1 MCGRYFLSS
10 SVDAM
15 AELFGFQDR
24 PNFPPNYNIA
34 PTQPVPVVRGGAA
47 GRPNTLHVMQW
58 SFIANWLK
66 TPPEKPLINARSE
79 TIVEKP
85 SFRTAIIRRR
95 CLLPADGYY
104 EWRRAG
110 GQRIPFAIS
119 PTVGGLVGLAAI
131 WERWQGADGSDIDTV
146 AIITTQANQALR
158 DIHHRMPVVI
168 QPENYDTWL
177 SPPRCDDTR
186 VDMNAVRLMQ
196 PAAEDFFRAHQ
207 VSPAVGAVR
216 NNGPEL
222 LEEVVPAPEE
232 PDAQFSL
239 F

>member
-1 MCGRYFLSS
+1 MCGRYFLNS

-15 AELFGFQDR
+15 AELFEFHER
-24 PNFPPNYNIA
+24 PNFAPNYNIA

-47 GRPNTLHVMQW
+47 GKPNTLHVMQW
-58 SFIANWLK
+58 SFIASWLK
-66 TPPEKPLINARSE
+66 APPEKPLINARSE

-85 SFRTAIIRRR
+85 SFRAAIIRRR

-104 EWRRAG
+104 EW
-110 GQRIPFAIS
+110 QRVEGKRSPFAIL
-119 PTVGGLVGLAAI
+119 PKEGGPIGLAGI

-146 AIITTQANQALR
+146 AIITTAANEKLK

-168 QPENYDTWL
+168 QPEDFGTWL
-177 SPPRCDDTR
+177 SPPRCDDTK
-186 VDMNAVRLMQ
+186 VDMKAVRLMQ
-196 PAAEDFFRAHQ
+196 AAPDDFFEMRQ

-222 LEEVVPAPEE
+222 LEEVGPEPE
-232 PDAQFSL
+232 KEDDQFSL